1 MAVPA
6 VAAMRALRT
15 AVVAAGGMPA
25 VAADIREAGIAK
37 KRAAIVK
44 DVSCE
49 LM

>member
-1 MAVPA
+1 MP
-6 VAAMRALRT
+6 VAA
-15 AVVAAGGMPA
+15 VGIP

>member
-1 MAVPA
+1 MPA
-6 VAAMRALRT
+6 
-15 AVVAAGGMPA
+15 AVVDIP
-25 VAADIREAGIAK
+25 VVADIREAGIAK